1 MSFFSEPKDIE
12 RLPEKD
18 VDRLYP
24 LMRYRVFISIFIG
37 YMGYYFVRNTTS
49 VLSGVLHMSATD
61 IGIISCAGFLSYG
74 ISKFISGLLSD
85 RSNSKIFLSLGLFL
99 SGLVNLLIG
108 YIPGIITSVTLFSTM
123 YLLNGWIQGMGY
135 PPGAKTLV
143 FWYSSKER
151 ITWATLW
158 NLSHNVGG
166 ALAPVLVGFSFG
178 FFGDSALEHAK
189 AAFIVP
195 GALCMAMS
203 IFIYFLQVDRPISVG
218 LPPIEK
224 WKGEEYAETPE
235 IKMSMSTI
243 IKNHIIKNNKL
254 IYCCIYGSFVYI
266 LRYGIVS
273 WAPKFLSDSLD
284 VGGKGMGKLV
294 SMGGFSVFEV
304 GGVAGMLLAGYLSV
318 KVFRNS
324 KPLTNTLFLSLT
336 ILLLIAYWYVPAGS
350 DYLYLNYAILIFLG
364 LAIYG
369 PVMFIGLYSM
379 ELVPKEAAGAASG
392 LSGTFSYIFG
402 SIVATLG
409 MGLVVDHLGW
419 GATFIILILSAVF
432 AIMFT
437 LMSRERSL
445 EFDK

>member
-1 MSFFSEPKDIE
+1 MSLFTEPKEIE
-12 RLPEKD
+12 RLPSEEIE
-18 VDRLYP
+18 RLYP
-24 LMRYRVFISIFIG
+24 VLRYRVFISIFLG

-49 VLSGVLHMSATD
+49 VLSGVLHMSATE

-74 ISKFISGLLSD
+74 ISKFVSGLISD
-85 RSNSKIFLSLGLFL
+85 RSNSKVFLSLGLFL
-99 SGLVNLLIG
+99 SGLVNFLIG

-143 FWYSSKER
+143 FWYEHRER

-166 ALAPVLVGFSFG
+166 ALAPVLIGFSFG
-178 FFGDSALEHAK
+178 FFGDSALDHAR
-189 AAFIVP
+189 AAFIFP
-195 GALCMAMS
+195 GVLCMAMS
-203 IFIYFLQVDRPISVG
+203 VLIYFIQVDRPVSVG
-218 LPPIEK
+218 LPPIEE
-224 WKGEEYAETPE
+224 WKGNVVSHPAKGREQGPRLS
-235 IKMSMSTI
+235 IPDI
-243 IKNHIIKNNKL
+243 IRKHIIRNNKL

-284 VGGKGMGKLV
+284 VGGKDMGKLA
-294 SMGGFSVFEV
+294 SMGGGSVFEI

-318 KVFRNS
+318 RLFRNS
-324 KPLTNTLFLSLT
+324 KPLTNTLFLALT
-336 ILLLIAYWYVPAGS
+336 IILLIAYWYVPSGNE
-350 DYLYLNYAILIFLG
+350 YLWLNYTILILLG
-364 LAIYG
+364 LAVYG

-409 MGLVVDHLGW
+409 MGLVVDYLRW
-419 GATFIILILSAVF
+419 GATFIVLILSAVF
-432 AIMFT
+432 AIIFT
-437 LMSRERSL
+437 LMSRER
-445 EFDK
+445 